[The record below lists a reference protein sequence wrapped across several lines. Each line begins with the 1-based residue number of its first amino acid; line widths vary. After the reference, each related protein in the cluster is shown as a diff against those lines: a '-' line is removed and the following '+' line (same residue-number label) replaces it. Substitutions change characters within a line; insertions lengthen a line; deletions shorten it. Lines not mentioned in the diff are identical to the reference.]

1 MSKTAVQTFA
11 EDDPLLVGAGVFDE
25 DVASRC
31 VNDFSF
37 SEDGSKGGLLVGT
50 DQAIRKKGE
59 QSQSGDHQESRA
71 LRPGGKAAPLGCEGI
86 FGGACNTGAV
96 LRG

>member
-37 SEDGSKGGLLVGT
+37 SEDGSKGGLLVETDEGKGT
-50 DQAIRKKGE
+50 NTFKGE
-59 QSQSGDHQESRA
+59 LAAHAA
-71 LRPGGKAAPLGCEGI
+71 LEI
-86 FGGACNTGAV
+86 EF
-96 LRG
+96 